1 MSKKTKV
8 VTTIIAL
15 CLGLVL
21 VGTKAYATTGK
32 AINDTTRIRKKAN
45 TTSEVVAVMTKGEKI
60 EILSEEDGWYK
71 VKYKESDNT
80 ITGYVR
86 NDLLDV
92 EGEKKQEEQE
102 TKNDEKKETQT
113 EEKEAEKEET
123 EQKQEETI
131 SNNEE
136 TKVKE
141 TAELENTATED
152 QKAEQESEQGTEQEM
167 QEVEKEEVVFK
178 ENEKLQLKSE
188 TDVQLLPLIFSC
200 KTGKISANTQV
211 IVLEVVGN
219 WTKIESEDQ
228 EGWIPTI
235 KLEKNQDQSKQ
246 ETKTEEKKE
255 ENNEEKTENKTTKM
269 YVNTITLNLREKAD
283 TGSKVVTQLNQ
294 NDEVTIVKVVDSTW
308 SQVKAKGYEGY
319 TASEY
324 LSEKKASDKTSRG
337 SDDIRKEA
345 EAQKKAEQE
354 AKKKAEEE
362 AKKKAEEEAK
372 KKAEAEAKKKAEE
385 EAKKKAEAEAK
396 KKAEEEAKK
405 KAEAEAKKKAEQ
417 EAKKKAEAEA
427 KKKESKKETSSSKT
441 TSSSKKSGTTGED
454 IVAYAKKFLGCK
466 YVYGTAGPNTF
477 DCSGLTSYVYKHFGY
492 SLNRTSG
499 GQRSNGTKVNK
510 SDLQPGDILCFSGH
524 VGIYIGG
531 NKFIHAANPRR
542 GVIITSLSESYYV
555 KTYITARRIL

>member
-1 MSKKTKV
+1 MSKKIKV

-15 CLGLVL
+15 CLGVIL

-45 TTSEVVAVMTKGEKI
+45 TNSEVVAVMTKGEKI

-71 VKYKESDNT
+71 VEYKESDSK

-92 EGEKKQEEQE
+92 EKTEKNEKANTESENQEKTQE
-102 TKNDEKKETQT
+102 NSETQKV
-113 EEKEAEKEET
+113 EEE
-123 EQKQEETI
+123 KQEET
-131 SNNEE
+131 SAETTEVVEESTTSEE
-136 TKVKE
+136 TVSE
-141 TAELENTATED
+141 DSVAENTATDFEIN
-152 QKAEQESEQGTEQEM
+152 SET
-167 QEVEKEEVVFK
+167 EEVIVE
-178 ENEKLQLKSE
+178 ENSQLKLSAD
-188 TDVQLLPLIFSC
+188 TDLQLLPVIFSC
-200 KTGKISANTQV
+200 KTGKISANTNV
-211 IVLEVVGN
+211 TVLEVVGN
-219 WTKIESEDQ
+219 WTKIESNDQ
-228 EGWIPTI
+228 EGWIPTL
-235 KLEKNQDQSKQ
+235 KLEKSQVENNENT
-246 ETKTEEKKE
+246 ETKTEEQKEEEKKE
-255 ENNEEKTENKTTKM
+255 EQENKAETETTKM
-269 YVNTITLNLREKAD
+269 YVNTVTLNLREKAN
-283 TGSKVVTQLNQ
+283 TSSKIVTQLNQ
-294 NDEVTIVKVVDSTW
+294 NDEVTVIEVVDKTW
-308 SQVKAKGYEGY
+308 SKVEANGKEGY

-324 LSEKKASDKTSRG
+324 LSAKKVNDTTSRN
-337 SDDIRKEA
+337 SDEA
-345 EAQKKAEQE
+345 RKAEEE

-362 AKKKAEEEAK
+362 AKKKAEEVAKKKAEEEAK

-385 EAKKKAEAEAK
+385 EAKKKAEVEAK

-405 KAEAEAKKKAEQ
+405 KAEE
-417 EAKKKAEAEA
+417 EA
-427 KKKESKKETSSSKT
+427 KKKEEAKKETSSSKT
-441 TSSSKKSGTTGED
+441 KSSSKKSGTTGED

-466 YVYGTAGPNTF
+466 YVYGTAGPKTF

-492 SLNRTSG
+492 SLSRTSG

-531 NKFIHAANPRR
+531 NKFIHAANPRK

>member
-86 NDLLDV
+86 NDLLNV
-92 EGEKKQEEQE
+92 EDEKKQEE
-102 TKNDEKKETQT
+102 TKKDEKEETQT
-113 EEKEAEKEET
+113 EEKEVQQEQEIEKKEEVD
-123 EQKQEETI
+123 
-131 SNNEE
+131 SNNDE
-136 TKVKE
+136 TKVEE
-141 TAELENTATED
+141 TTEQENTSTDE
-152 QKAEQESEQGTEQEM
+152 QTIEQESK
-167 QEVEKEEVVFK
+167 QEVEKEEVVFE
-178 ENEKLQLKSE
+178 ENERLQLKSE

-211 IVLEVVGN
+211 TVLEVVGN
-219 WTKIESEDQ
+219 WARIESDDQ
-228 EGWIPTI
+228 EGWIPTV
-235 KLEKNQDQSKQ
+235 KLEKNQEQNKQ

-255 ENNEEKTENKTTKM
+255 EEKKEEKKEEKADNNTTKM
-269 YVNTITLNLREKAD
+269 YVSTVTLNLREKAK
-283 TGSKVVTQLNQ
+283 TSAKVVTQLNL
-294 NDEVTIVKVVDSTW
+294 NDEVTILEVVDNTW
-308 SQVKAKGYEGY
+308 SKVKANGYEGY

-337 SDDIRKEA
+337 SDDIRKED
-345 EAQKKAEQE
+345 
-354 AKKKAEEE
+354 E

-385 EAKKKAEAEAK
+385 EAKKKEA
-396 KKAEEEAKK
+396 
-405 KAEAEAKKKAEQ
+405 
-417 EAKKKAEAEA
+417 
-427 KKKESKKETSSSKT
+427 KKETSSSKT
-441 TSSSKKSGTTGED
+441 TTSSKKSGTTGED
-454 IVAYAKKFLGCK
+454 IVAYAKKFLGCR
-466 YVYGTAGPNTF
+466 YVYGTAGPKTF

-492 SLNRTSG
+492 SLSRTSG

-531 NKFIHAANPRR
+531 NKFIHAANPRK

-555 KTYITARRIL
+555 KSYITARRIL

>member
-372 KKAEAEAKKKAEE
+372 KKAEAEAKKK
-385 EAKKKAEAEAK
+385 
-396 KKAEEEAKK
+396 
-405 KAEAEAKKKAEQ
+405 
-417 EAKKKAEAEA
+417 
-427 KKKESKKETSSSKT
+427 ESKKETSSSKT

>member
-86 NDLLDV
+86 NDLLNV
-92 EGEKKQEEQE
+92 EDEKKQEE
-102 TKNDEKKETQT
+102 TKKDEKEETQT
-113 EEKEAEKEET
+113 EEKEVQQEQEIEKKEEVD
-123 EQKQEETI
+123 
-131 SNNEE
+131 SNNDE
-136 TKVKE
+136 TKVEE
-141 TAELENTATED
+141 TTEQENTSTDE
-152 QKAEQESEQGTEQEM
+152 QTIEQESK

-211 IVLEVVGN
+211 TVLEVVGN
-219 WTKIESEDQ
+219 WARIESDDQ
-228 EGWIPTI
+228 EGWIPTV
-235 KLEKNQDQSKQ
+235 KLEKNQEQNKQ

-255 ENNEEKTENKTTKM
+255 EEKKEEKADNNTTKM
-269 YVNTITLNLREKAD
+269 YVSTVTLNLREKAK
-283 TGSKVVTQLNQ
+283 TSAKVVTQLNL
-294 NDEVTIVKVVDSTW
+294 NDEVTILEVVDNTW
-308 SQVKAKGYEGY
+308 SKVKAKGYEG
-319 TASEY
+319 EY

-337 SDDIRKEA
+337 SDDIRKED
-345 EAQKKAEQE
+345 EAKKKAEEEAKKKAEAE

-385 EAKKKAEAEAK
+385 EAKKKEA
-396 KKAEEEAKK
+396 
-405 KAEAEAKKKAEQ
+405 
-417 EAKKKAEAEA
+417 
-427 KKKESKKETSSSKT
+427 KKETSSSKT
-441 TSSSKKSGTTGED
+441 TTSSKKSGTTGED
-454 IVAYAKKFLGCK
+454 IVAYAKKFLGCR
-466 YVYGTAGPNTF
+466 YVYGTAGPKTF

-492 SLNRTSG
+492 SLSRTSG

-531 NKFIHAANPRR
+531 NKFIHAANPRK

-555 KTYITARRIL
+555 KSYITARRIL

>member
-86 NDLLDV
+86 NDLLNV
-92 EGEKKQEEQE
+92 EGEKEQEEKE
-102 TKNDEKKETQT
+102 TKKDEKEKTQT
-113 EEKEAEKEET
+113 EETEKQEADTKVEET
-123 EQKQEETI
+123 N

-136 TKVKE
+136 TNE
-141 TAELENTATED
+141 QENIAKD
-152 QKAEQESEQGTEQEM
+152 AKIAEQESEQTTTEQEM
-167 QEVEKEEVVFK
+167 QEVEKEEVVFE
-178 ENEKLQLKSE
+178 ENERLQLKSE

-211 IVLEVVGN
+211 TVLEVVGN
-219 WTKIESEDQ
+219 WARIESDDQ
-228 EGWIPTI
+228 EGWIPTV
-235 KLEKNQDQSKQ
+235 KLEKNQEQNKQ

-255 ENNEEKTENKTTKM
+255 EEKKEEKADNNTTKM
-269 YVNTITLNLREKAD
+269 YVSTVTLNLREKAK
-283 TGSKVVTQLNQ
+283 TSAKVVTQLNL
-294 NDEVTIVKVVDSTW
+294 NDEVTILEVVDNTW
-308 SQVKAKGYEGY
+308 SKVKANGYEGY

-337 SDDIRKEA
+337 SDDIRKED
-345 EAQKKAEQE
+345 
-354 AKKKAEEE
+354 E

-405 KAEAEAKKKAEQ
+405 KAEAEAKKKAEE
-417 EAKKKAEAEA
+417 EAKKKAESEA
-427 KKKESKKETSSSKT
+427 KKKEAKKETSSSKT
-441 TSSSKKSGTTGED
+441 TSSSKKTGTTGED

-466 YVYGTAGPNTF
+466 YVYGATGPNTF
-477 DCSGLTSYVYKHFGY
+477 DCSGFTQYVYKHFGY
-492 SLNRTSG
+492 SISRTSSS
-499 GQRSNGTKVNK
+499 QRNDGKVIKSK
-510 SDLQPGDILCFSGH
+510 SDLKVGDIVCFPGH
-524 VGIYIGG
+524 VGIYVGSG
-531 NKFIHAANPRR
+531 NFIHASHT
-542 GVIITSLSESYYV
+542 GSDVKISSLSSSYY
-555 KTYITARRIL
+555 KNKFLQGTRILK

>member
-86 NDLLDV
+86 NDLLEV
-92 EGEKKQEEQE
+92 EGEKTQESKE
-102 TKNDEKKETQT
+102 EKTETQT
-113 EEKEAEKEET
+113 EEKGAEKET
-123 EQKQEETI
+123 EQKEEAD
-131 SNNEE
+131 SNNDE
-136 TKVKE
+136 TKVEE
-141 TAELENTATED
+141 TTEQENTSTDE
-152 QKAEQESEQGTEQEM
+152 QTIEQESK
-167 QEVEKEEVVFK
+167 QEVEKEEVVFE
-178 ENEKLQLKSE
+178 ENERLQLKSE

-211 IVLEVVGN
+211 TVLEVVGN
-219 WTKIESEDQ
+219 WARIESDDQ
-228 EGWIPTI
+228 EGWIPTV
-235 KLEKNQDQSKQ
+235 KLEKNQEQNKQ

-255 ENNEEKTENKTTKM
+255 EEKKEEKADNNTTKM
-269 YVNTITLNLREKAD
+269 YVSTVTLNLREKAK
-283 TGSKVVTQLNQ
+283 TSAKVVTQLNL
-294 NDEVTIVKVVDSTW
+294 NDEVTILEVVDNTW
-308 SQVKAKGYEGY
+308 SKVKANGYEGY

-337 SDDIRKEA
+337 SDDIRKED
-345 EAQKKAEQE
+345 
-354 AKKKAEEE
+354 E

-385 EAKKKAEAEAK
+385 EAKKKEA
-396 KKAEEEAKK
+396 
-405 KAEAEAKKKAEQ
+405 
-417 EAKKKAEAEA
+417 
-427 KKKESKKETSSSKT
+427 KKETSSSKT
-441 TSSSKKSGTTGED
+441 TTSSKKSGTTGED
-454 IVAYAKKFLGCK
+454 IVAYAKKFLGCR
-466 YVYGTAGPNTF
+466 YVYGTAGPKTF

-492 SLNRTSG
+492 SLSRTSG

-531 NKFIHAANPRR
+531 NKFIHAANPRK

-555 KTYITARRIL
+555 KSYITARRIL

>member
-86 NDLLDV
+86 NDLLNV
-92 EGEKKQEEQE
+92 EGEKEQEEKE
-102 TKNDEKKETQT
+102 TKKDEKEKTQT
-113 EEKEAEKEET
+113 EETEKQEADTKVEET
-123 EQKQEETI
+123 N

-136 TKVKE
+136 TNE
-141 TAELENTATED
+141 QENIAKD
-152 QKAEQESEQGTEQEM
+152 AKIAEQESEQTTTEQEM
-167 QEVEKEEVVFK
+167 QEVEKEEVVFE
-178 ENEKLQLKSE
+178 ENERLQLKSE

-211 IVLEVVGN
+211 TVLEVVGN
-219 WTKIESEDQ
+219 WARIESDDQ
-228 EGWIPTI
+228 EGWIPTV
-235 KLEKNQDQSKQ
+235 KLEKNQEQNKQ
-246 ETKTEEKKE
+246 ETKTEVNKEEEKKE
-255 ENNEEKTENKTTKM
+255 ETADNTTTKM
-269 YVNTITLNLREKAD
+269 YVSTVTLNLREKAK
-283 TGSKVVTQLNQ
+283 TSAKVVTQLNL
-294 NDEVTIVKVVDSTW
+294 NDEVTILEVVDNTW
-308 SQVKAKGYEGY
+308 SKVKANGYEGY

-337 SDDIRKEA
+337 SDDIRKED
-345 EAQKKAEQE
+345 
-354 AKKKAEEE
+354 E

-385 EAKKKAEAEAK
+385 EAKKKAES
-396 KKAEEEAKK
+396 
-405 KAEAEAKKKAEQ
+405 
-417 EAKKKAEAEA
+417 EA
-427 KKKESKKETSSSKT
+427 KKKEAKKETSSSKT
-441 TSSSKKSGTTGED
+441 TSSSKKTGTTGED

-466 YVYGTAGPNTF
+466 YVYGATGPNTF
-477 DCSGLTSYVYKHFGY
+477 DCSGFTQYVYKHFGY
-492 SLNRTSG
+492 SISRTSSS
-499 GQRSNGTKVNK
+499 QRNDGKVIKSK
-510 SDLQPGDILCFSGH
+510 SDLKVGDIVCFPGH
-524 VGIYIGG
+524 VGIYVGSG
-531 NKFIHAANPRR
+531 NFIHASHT
-542 GVIITSLSESYYV
+542 GSDVKISSLSSSYY
-555 KTYITARRIL
+555 KNKFLQGTRILK